1 MYNFL
6 VMREK
11 ECFGEEEV
19 STLLND
25 ESYMCFDSVEF
36 NTKMLNKALEL
47 GEELVRNKEII
58 TNIFK
63 NIQCRTVL
71 SYLVSIYDKIS
82 EDKKMSATYDVAA
95 LLIQLEQLSKL

>member
-1 MYNFL
+1 
-6 VMREK
+6 MREK
-11 ECFGEEEV
+11 DCFSKEEV
-19 STLLND
+19 SVLLSG
-25 ESYMCFDSVEF
+25 ESYMGFDGVEY

-71 SYLVSIYDKIS
+71 SYLVSICDKIS
-82 EDKKMSATYDVAA
+82 EDKKASATYDVAA
-95 LLIQLEQLSKL
+95 LLIQLEQLSKQ

>member
-1 MYNFL
+1 MK
-6 VMREK
+6 EK
-11 ECFGEEEV
+11 DCFSEEEV
-19 STLLND
+19 STLLNG
-25 ESYMCFDSVEF
+25 ESYMGFDCVEF

-71 SYLVSIYDKIS
+71 SYLVSICNEIS
-82 EDKKMSATYDVAA
+82 EDKKASITYDIAA
-95 LLIQLEQLSKL
+95 LLIQLEQLSKQ

>member
-1 MYNFL
+1 
-6 VMREK
+6 MREK
-11 ECFGEEEV
+11 ECFSEEEV
-19 STLLND
+19 STLLNG
-25 ESYMCFDSVEF
+25 ESYMGFDCVEY

-71 SYLVSIYDKIS
+71 SYLVSICDEIS
-82 EDKKMSATYDVAA
+82 EDKKASITYDIAA
-95 LLIQLEQLSKL
+95 LLIQLEQLSKQ